1 MDLVEQMDLS
11 SPSSE
16 GDEYTCPMHPEI
28 IKDEPGDCPICGM
41 DLVPK
46 EPQKSAEEKGYKT
59 LLKKFW
65 IAVAF
70 TLPIFLIAMSEMI
83 PDNPMYDLAD
93 MKIWNWIQFGLS
105 LPVVF
110 YATWMFLNVLTGP
123 LKHGI

>member
-110 YATWMFLNVLTGP
+110 YATWMF
-123 LKHGI
+123 